1 MLFRQSLIKN
11 LVVPTGLLLVFA
23 GPTPSFAM
31 TASGSVGG
39 VGVSFVDTG
48 ITPESDSVA
57 ACSDQ
62 DVYDPFNGRY
72 CADSGKPLS
81 PLSYEGWAFSHGEQ
95 VSPDQFPDG
104 NFYFPMNR
112 LYSVKHND
120 HFDYEVGLKKI
131 DGKYYWFAPS
141 EWLGKGNYLPGWKV
155 IDTWIWQSG
164 HSQSGHSYNYVSNE
178 HAPLDAEW
186 RYFGP
191 GLNNGVCAPEGGAAF
206 VDGWHYVPY
215 DINVGLDY
223 MPSGMYYFNEQGVW
237 QRDVFTDVDSTTPH
251 SEDIKWLARQGI
263 TRGYNDGSFQGM
275 TPVYR
280 QDMAAF
286 LYRLAGSPSFEAPSQ
301 SPFVDVNENTPHY
314 KEICWLA
321 QTGIS
326 TGWKV
331 SSGNE
336 FRGMDSVKRQDMA
349 AFLKRLSD
357 YLNKGGVSSSSNP
370 FSDVNES
377 TPHYEE
383 VLWLSENG
391 VSEGWAEANGS
402 RTFRGMSDVVRQD
415 MAAFLHRMDANGLV

>member
-1 MLFRQSLIKN
+1 
-11 LVVPTGLLLVFA
+11 
-23 GPTPSFAM
+23 
-31 TASGSVGG
+31 
-39 VGVSFVDTG
+39 
-48 ITPESDSVA
+48 
-57 ACSDQ
+57 
-62 DVYDPFNGRY
+62 
-72 CADSGKPLS
+72 
-81 PLSYEGWAFSHGEQ
+81 
-95 VSPDQFPDG
+95 
-104 NFYFPMNR
+104 MNR

-155 IDTWIWQSG
+155 IDTWIW
-164 HSQSGHSYNYVSNE
+164 QSGHSYNYVSNE

-286 LYRLAGSPSFEAPSQ
+286 LYRLAGSPSFDVPSQ
-301 SPFVDVNENTPHY
+301 SPYVDVNENTPHY

-331 SSGNE
+331 SSGYE

-357 YLNKGGVSSSSNP
+357 YLHKGGVASRSNP

-415 MAAFLHRMDANGLV
+415 MAAFLHRMSSASLV